1 MASLHNFSLNK
12 HPGFVQNIGNKI
24 KFGAEVAGS
33 LKTIFD
39 IGKSIYSTLGPI
51 AGGLALL

>member
-24 KFGAEVAGS
+24 QFGAEVAGS